1 MESLKRI
8 IVVDDIN
15 YTLQAY
21 KHRLKKYYQIFL
33 AQTTQ
38 KLFELLD
45 LFIPDLILLDINMPQ
60 IDGFEAIKLI
70 KADSAYANIPVIFC
84 TSQKDKQVVYRGISL
99 GAVDFVFKPF
109 TDVKIIESI
118 ENQLNPEKREA
129 HRPKILAIDDNPSI
143 LKSIYYSLNNQ
154 FSVYTLT
161 QPEKMEELLV
171 DIKPDLFLFD
181 YKMPELNGFDLIR
194 ILRKTLIFSNT
205 PVIMITS
212 EGTLDK
218 ILDAQCYGAT
228 DFIVKPFSDEI
239 LREKIAYH
247 LVNYMFWRKVR

>member
-70 KADSAYANIPVIFC
+70 KADSKYAHIPVIFC
-84 TSQKDKQVVYRGISL
+84 TSQKDKQVVYRGLSL

-109 TDVKIIESI
+109 TDSKIIESI
-118 ENQLNPEKREA
+118 ENQLNPEKRES
-129 HRPKILAIDDNPSI
+129 HSPKILAIDDNPSI
-143 LKSIYYSLNNQ
+143 LKSIYYSLHNQ

-161 QPEKMEELLV
+161 QPEKMEDVLV
-171 DIKPDLFLFD
+171 DLRPDLFLFD
-181 YKMPELNGFDLIR
+181 YKMPVLNGFDLIQ